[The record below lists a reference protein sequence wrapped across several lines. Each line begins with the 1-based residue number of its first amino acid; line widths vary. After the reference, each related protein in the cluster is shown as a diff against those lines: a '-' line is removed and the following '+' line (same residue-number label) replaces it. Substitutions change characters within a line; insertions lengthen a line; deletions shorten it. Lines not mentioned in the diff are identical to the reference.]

1 MAKKVLMFV
10 AELFHVLDN
19 ERLSMIR
26 RDVPHGET
34 ENSGKCTEEEP

>member
-10 AELFHVLDN
+10 AELFHVLD
-19 ERLSMIR
+19 ESLSMIR